1 MNLSPDLQAK
11 IETYL
16 NAVAAQL
23 GGQSAAAKQE
33 LLTELRG
40 HIAEAVRRRSAA
52 PTTADVEAVLAELDP
67 PESYREEE
75 DGRQRTE
82 DRGQRSEGSGQRSA
96 VSGQLPEIKNRQ
108 SAINNSSRLFVL
120 ALAAL
125 ALNAWAVWKLTHPLP
140 PHGAAAP
147 TAAAEKK
154 LPALKLRAVQQV
166 NLTPERELT
175 VVLRFNATP
184 NRQKLKQYLFM
195 YAGQIGGE
203 KLDYDLV
210 GQAGGSN
217 VLVRVGEVDTE
228 KVALELKPGLSGE
241 NVTPLA
247 EAQQAELEVAT
258 KLALQNIE
266 AEAPSFG
273 EAHVECSFT
282 EQLDA
287 NTAAA
292 YVEISPA
299 LKFTAEA
306 TWRSLR
312 LSGPFQPGA
321 VYELKFKAGLK
332 SENNHALLKDL
343 KRTVQI
349 PNRHKAV
356 TVATDG
362 RYLSPRGTLAVPVS
376 AMNLR
381 RCIVTLAPVLPQ
393 NLVQLALRDCNRTR
407 GYYSSPSDAAD
418 KLTGAEVVVTN
429 AVSAPLNTETKF
441 NVSLRDLAGPE
452 PRGLFLLT
460 VNGEDDA
467 GGSHAHRRW
476 YGERTEAE
484 DHRLLAVTDLGLSA
498 LLNEGGATVW
508 VNSLRDATPVV
519 QAEVILYAENNS
531 ELARGTTDASGL
543 ARLAFAHDAKAAE
556 PFLVVARAGAD
567 LSFLPLEKTQVAQAG
582 ETGGRAYLAEG
593 YEAFVFS
600 DRGIYRPGETA
611 HFKALVRD
619 RDLAAPPAF
628 PALFRILKPNG
639 RVFKDLPVQLDAAG
653 AAEVELAL
661 PDFLPTGRYE
671 ARLVL
676 PGTFKQLGETVVM
689 LEDFVP
695 PQVRVAVHGP
705 AERVRAG
712 QPVLFDARAE
722 HLFGRA
728 ASGLKAKGFASLRP
742 VPFEPKAWKDWLFGD
757 AEKKFSES
765 YRPLGNATL
774 DEQGRAQ
781 FKVETSDAWRPP
793 AAVRANFQATVT
805 EASGR
810 PVTAGAQALVDVYP
824 FYIGLKAGGH
834 DVVPV
839 GETQRVA
846 VVEVAPDGAAWT
858 NAKPLVVRLDHVEW
872 STVLRRDDHGRYQW
886 LSEEHK
892 TKVAEDTLAAGGQ
905 PADYAYS
912 VSRAGEFLLTFSD
925 PASGASSSFRFYA
938 GSRDQ
943 QWISWSREKPDAV
956 ELTLD
961 KPAYKAGETA
971 KLLIKAPFAG
981 TALLSL
987 ASDHVL
993 ESRLIELAKN
1003 TAEVE
1008 IPVRAGFAPNVYC
1021 SITLVRPAR
1030 AESVWTAH
1038 RAAGAV
1044 ALKVA
1049 PPNRRL
1055 AVTVEAPTVNR
1066 PQARLTAKL
1075 RVQDEAGAPA
1085 AADVTVFAVDE
1096 AICMLTDFATPDP
1109 LKWFLAQ
1116 RALGVNLFDV
1126 YADLM
1131 PIVDEAALGGAS
1143 HPAGGSAGDLG
1154 RRLNPIKA
1162 NRFKPVALWAGKVS
1176 VGASGAAEV
1185 HFEVPEF
1192 AGELRLMAV
1201 AWNRAQI
1208 GAGDQHV
1215 KVKRPLVVQPS
1226 LPRFLAPGD
1235 ACAATIA
1242 LFNESGAPVTAQLRV
1257 TCGGPLSA
1265 AQPEQQ
1271 LALKAGE
1278 ARTVTVP
1285 LTAGAVPGKA
1295 LCTIEVEA
1303 GAERYRETIELAV
1316 RPASALAVESGSGF
1330 VKGGQVKTLTPP
1342 ANWIGGTL
1350 RQELWCSGSPAVK
1363 LNRAFDYLLHY
1374 PYGCLE
1380 QTTSGA
1386 FPLLYLADLANRA
1399 RPQSVGRDETEQF
1412 VRAAVLRVLSMQ
1424 QGDGSFSLWPFQT
1437 RGDAGWAGIYA
1448 THFLVE
1454 ARRAA
1459 YEVPVDRLDEALT
1472 ALRALLDRPVPT
1484 DEKIWPADME
1494 RRAYA
1499 CHVLALAG
1507 KAEPGWNARLREQS
1521 DRLSFA
1527 ARVHIAAAL
1536 LAAGEPR
1543 QATELMSAL
1552 GLPNANRPRDL
1563 GPLLGSSVTDAALLL
1578 AAWLDVAPQDAH
1590 AGQLALF
1597 IEQRQ
1602 QDGHWGTTIDDALAL
1617 LALGKYA
1624 RLAGP
1629 PQPFFA
1635 TLALPGGLTRA
1646 ASATQEVHWVST
1658 AGQTGAA
1665 QIRNDGPGSLF
1676 YAFRAEGVPA
1686 DGAQKEEDAGL
1697 KIRRDWLDLDGN
1709 PLASGALAQGDLVI
1723 VRITLDTL
1731 GRELDNLVIE
1741 DLLPAGLEIEN
1752 ASLATA
1758 QVVPWVKEK
1767 TDWCVSRDQRD
1778 DRLLL
1783 FTGSVSGERLFYY
1796 AARVVTPGTFT
1807 VPAITASC
1815 MYAPEIRSLNGR
1827 AVVEIKP

>member
-1 MNLSPDLQAK
+1 MNLSSDLQAK

-16 NAVAAQL
+16 DAVAAQL
-23 GGQSAAAKQE
+23 GGQSAAARQE
-33 LLTELRG
+33 LLAELRE
-40 HIAEAVRRRSAA
+40 HIAEAVHRRSPA
-52 PTTADVEAVLAELDP
+52 PTAADVEAVLAELDP
-67 PESYREEE
+67 PESYREGNGEGLMV
-75 DGRQRTE
+75 D
-82 DRGQRSEGSGQRSA
+82 GSGQKEEVR
-96 VSGQLPEIKNRQ
+96 GQPSSILHSPSPLNH
-108 SAINNSSRLFVL
+108 SSRWFAI

-125 ALNAWAVWKLTHPLP
+125 ALNAWAVWKLTHPAAP
-140 PHGAAAP
+140 KAAAE
-147 TAAAEKK
+147 TAVVAAEKK
-154 LPALKLRAVQQV
+154 LPALKLLAVQQV

-175 VVLRFNATP
+175 LKLRFNSVP
-184 NRQKLKQYLFM
+184 NRQKLKQFLALYE
-195 YAGQIGGE
+195 GKVGDE
-203 KLDYDLV
+203 KLEYDLV

-217 VLVRVGEVDTE
+217 VLVRAEDVDND
-228 KVALELKPGLSGE
+228 KVFVELKPGLTGDS
-241 NVTPLA
+241 VTPLA
-247 EAQQAELEVAT
+247 EAQQIELEIAT
-258 KLALQNIE
+258 KLALQSLE

-273 EAHVECSFT
+273 EPHIECSFT

-292 YVEISPA
+292 YVEVSPA
-299 LKFTAEA
+299 LKFSAEA
-306 TWRSLR
+306 SWRALR
-312 LSGPFQPGA
+312 LSGPFQPGT
-321 VYELKFKAGLK
+321 VYTLKFKAGLK

-343 KRTVQI
+343 TRTVQI
-349 PNRHKAV
+349 PNRNKAV

-393 NLVQLALRDCNRTR
+393 NLVQLALRDCSRTR
-407 GYYSSPSDAAD
+407 GYYSSPGDTAD

-429 AVSAPLNTETKF
+429 AVSAPLNAETKF

-467 GGSHAHRRW
+467 GGGHARRRW
-476 YGERTEAE
+476 YGERTE

-498 LLNEGGATVW
+498 LLNAGGATVW
-508 VNSLRDATPVV
+508 VNSLRDAKPVAG
-519 QAEVILYAENNS
+519 AEVTLYAENNS

-543 ARLAFAHDAKAAE
+543 AKLTFAHDGKAAA

-567 LSFLPLEKTQVAQAG
+567 LSFLPLEKTLVTQAG

-653 AAEVELAL
+653 AAETELVL
-661 PDFLPTGRYE
+661 PEFLPTGRYE

-676 PGTFKQLGETVVM
+676 PGSFKELGGTVVM

-695 PQVRVAVHGP
+695 PQVRVAASGP
-705 AERVRAG
+705 AARAPAG

-728 ASGLKAKGFASLRP
+728 AAGLKAKGFASVRP
-742 VPFEPKAWKDWLFGD
+742 VAFEPKAWKGWQFGD
-757 AEKKFSES
+757 AEKKFSEN
-765 YRPLGNATL
+765 YRALGSATL
-774 DEQGRAQ
+774 DEQGHAQ
-781 FKVETSDAWRPP
+781 FKVDTSEAWRPP
-793 AAVRANFQATVT
+793 AALRVNFQATVT

-810 PVTAGAQALVDVYP
+810 PVTAGTQAQVDVYP
-824 FYIGLKAGGH
+824 FYIGLKTGGH

-839 GETQRVA
+839 GEPQRVA

-858 NAKPLVVRLDHVEW
+858 NAKPLVVRLDRVEW

-886 LSEEHK
+886 LSEERK
-892 TKVAEDTLAAGGQ
+892 AKVAEDTLAASGQ
-905 PADYAYS
+905 PTDYAFT
-912 VSRAGEFLLTFSD
+912 VKNLGEFLLTLSD
-925 PASGASSSFRFYA
+925 PASGASSSFRFHA

-943 QWISWSREKPDAV
+943 QWVSWSREKPDAV
-956 ELTLD
+956 ELALD
-961 KPAYKAGETA
+961 KQSYKPGETA

-981 TALLSL
+981 TALLSI

-1008 IPVRAGFAPNVYC
+1008 IPVRAEFAPNVYC

-1030 AESVWTAH
+1030 AESVWSAH

-1049 PPNRRL
+1049 PPNRKL
-1055 AVTVEAPTVNR
+1055 TVAVEAPAVNR
-1066 PQARLTAKL
+1066 PQAQLTARL
-1075 RVQDEAGAPA
+1075 RVADEAGLPA

-1143 HPAGGSAGDLG
+1143 HPAGGEAGALG

-1162 NRFKPVALWAGKVS
+1162 NRFKPVALWAGTVS
-1176 VGASGAAEV
+1176 IGTNGEGVATFA
-1185 HFEVPEF
+1185 VPEF

-1242 LFNESGAPVTAQLRV
+1242 LFNESGAPLSGKLRV

-1265 AQPEQQ
+1265 AQPEQP

-1278 ARTVTVP
+1278 ARTLSIP
-1285 LTAGAVPGKA
+1285 LTASAAPGKA
-1295 LCTIEVEA
+1295 LCTVEVEA

-1316 RPASALAVESGSGF
+1316 RPASALTVESGSGF
-1330 VKGGQVKTLTPP
+1330 IKGGQIKTITPP
-1342 ANWIGGTL
+1342 ANWIAGTL
-1350 RQELWCSGSPAVK
+1350 RQEIWCSGSSAVK
-1363 LNRAFDYLLHY
+1363 LNRAFDYLLRY

-1386 FPLLYLADLANRA
+1386 FPLLYLADLANSA
-1399 RPQSVGRDETEQF
+1399 RPQSIGRDETEQF

-1424 QGDGSFSLWPFQT
+1424 QGDGSFALWPFQT

-1472 ALRALLDRPVPT
+1472 ALRALLDRPLT
-1484 DEKIWPADME
+1484 SDQGQWPADME

-1507 KAEPGWNARLREQS
+1507 KAEPGWNARLREQN
-1521 DRLSFA
+1521 DRLTFA
-1527 ARVHIAAAL
+1527 ARVHVAAAL

-1552 GLPNANRPRDL
+1552 GLPDAKRPRDTGSL
-1563 GPLLGSSVTDAALLL
+1563 FGSSTTDAAQLL
-1578 AAWLDVAPQDAH
+1578 AAWLDVAPQDEH
-1590 AGQLALF
+1590 AGQLARFLD
-1597 IEQRQ
+1597 QRQ
-1602 QDGHWGTTIDDALAL
+1602 KDGHWGTTIDNALAL

-1629 PQPFFA
+1629 PQPFGA
-1635 TLALPGGLTRA
+1635 IIALPGGLTRA
-1646 ASATQEVHWVST
+1646 ASATQEVHWVSA

-1665 QIRNDGPGSLF
+1665 QIRNDGPGSLY

-1686 DGAQKEEDAGL
+1686 DGAQQEEDAGL
-1697 KIRRDWLDLDGN
+1697 KIRREWLDLDGN
-1709 PLASGALAQGDLVI
+1709 ALAPGALAQGDLVI

-1731 GRELDNLVIE
+1731 GRSLDNIVIE

-1783 FTGSVSGERLFYY
+1783 FTGSVGGERIFYY

-1815 MYAPEIRSLNGR
+1815 MYDPEIRSLAGR
-1827 AVVEIKP
+1827 GKLEVSVGGMK